1 MKYNVGCCLTATELN
16 PWHLYLLI
24 LKNTNAKNKE
34 KIRKKFFFSSPFLII
49 LLMFFYYLLNIL
61 EIKYF

>member
-1 MKYNVGCCLTATELN
+1 MFDKNKD
-16 PWHLYLLI
+16 LLI

-34 KIRKKFFFSSPFLII
+34 KLKKFFLSSPFLII

-61 EIKYF
+61 EVKYF